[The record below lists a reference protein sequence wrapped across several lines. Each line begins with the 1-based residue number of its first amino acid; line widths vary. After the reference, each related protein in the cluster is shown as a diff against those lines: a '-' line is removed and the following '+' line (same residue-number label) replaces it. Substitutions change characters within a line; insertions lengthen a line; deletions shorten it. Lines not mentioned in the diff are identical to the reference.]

1 MSRDRSTRPSL
12 CSAVN
17 APLQRLPP
25 QRVGGCGRFV
35 SRAGS
40 CLELYFR
47 RFQLA
52 ASAETDLSYQF
63 LEENFL
69 SPFHKHFLNICW
81 VPGTVAGRLRNEQKQ
96 HPCSPGLEK
105 LVLSRVRLCATPWT
119 AARQGFSRQEY
130 CSGWPCPPP
139 GDLPHPRVKPAS
151 PALAGV
157 FFTTSAAWET
167 VVKLNKYIINRYQKR
182 QEL

>member
-1 MSRDRSTRPSL
+1 MSRDRSARPSL

-17 APLQRLPP
+17 APLQRLLPP
-25 QRVGGCGRFV
+25 RVGGSGRFV

-52 ASAETDLSYQF
+52 ASAETDLSSHF

-69 SPFHKHFLNICW
+69 SPFHKHFLSICW

-105 LVLSRVRLCATPWT
+105 LVLSRGRLCATPRT
-119 AARQGFSRQEY
+119 AARQAPVCVGFSRQEY
-130 CSGWPCPPP
+130 CSG
-139 GDLPHPRVKPAS
+139 
-151 PALAGV
+151 
-157 FFTTSAAWET
+157 
-167 VVKLNKYIINRYQKR
+167 
-182 QEL
+182 